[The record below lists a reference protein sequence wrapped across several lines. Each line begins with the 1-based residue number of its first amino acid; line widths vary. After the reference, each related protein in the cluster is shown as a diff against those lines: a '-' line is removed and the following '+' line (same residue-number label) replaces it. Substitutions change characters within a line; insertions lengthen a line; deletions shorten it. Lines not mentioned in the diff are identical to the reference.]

1 MSQIPPGNTPADPT
15 RADPGAPSPALVVRR
30 RASVNLRNESEGANA
45 GMDPANQ
52 SLADALKITYRI
64 LQFAMIAMIGVF
76 IFSGLQ
82 KVDTNERGVRLQFG
96 AIQNDAL
103 DAGPQFSL
111 PRPLGEI
118 LRVPKA
124 AASLRIDQDFMPQ
137 FQNRGDENKTEA
149 ELAVTGGKPDLN
161 PVTDGSLLTGDLNIA
176 HARFSV
182 EYIVDDK
189 HVRDF
194 IENVRFNEPD
204 PAQNSD
210 ARLVANAVRRGAVR
224 AAASISI
231 DELRRGQP
239 DAARAGKSFDTLEER
254 TLKIAQ
260 ATLDELKSGIQIKSL
275 KLDRRMVPV
284 RLINDFNK
292 VEENLSKAKTLADE
306 ARQTRSA
313 ALAKAAGDAAP
324 ALLKLIDEYDA
335 QYSAGRFAEADATL
349 AKIDA
354 IFEGREVEIDGQKVT
369 QRLSGAAAS
378 KMSEAQQYR
387 SSIVSKA
394 QSDTNAFKAKLGAYQ
409 ANPAVLLTGEWADA
423 TSAFIGRDLTQTY
436 LVGPDSPL
444 QLWFNRDPDL
454 ARQIEVRRNIIK
466 AEKLQQENLK
476 IDNENKFRIIKTET
490 SGTN

>member
-1 MSQIPPGNTPADPT
+1 MSQIPPGNTPSDPN
-15 RADPGAPSPALVVRR
+15 APSPALVVRR
-30 RASVNLRNESEGANA
+30 RASVNLRSESDATDA

-64 LQFAMIAMIGVF
+64 LQFAMIAMIAVF

-118 LRVPKA
+118 LRVPKTE
-124 AASLRIDQDFMPQ
+124 ASIRLDTDFMPQ

-149 ELAVTGGKPDLN
+149 ELAAMGGKPDLN

-182 EYIVDDK
+182 AYVVNDNQ
-189 HVRDF
+189 VREF
-194 IENVRFNEPD
+194 IEHVRFNEPD
-204 PAQNSD
+204 AGSNTD
-210 ARLVANAVRRGAVR
+210 AKLVAFAVRRGAVR

-239 DAARAGKSFDTLEER
+239 DAIRAGKPFQTLEER
-254 TLKIAQ
+254 TREIAQ
-260 ATLDELKSGIQIKSL
+260 ATLDDLKTGIQIKSL

-292 VEENLSKAKTLADE
+292 VEQNLSQAKTTADE
-306 ARQTRSA
+306 ARQKRSA
-313 ALAKAAGDAAP
+313 VLAQAAGDAAP
-324 ALLKLIDEYDA
+324 TLLKLIDQYDA
-335 QYSAGRFAEADATL
+335 QYSAGKSAEADETL

-354 IFEGREVEIDGQKVT
+354 IFEGREIELEGQKVT
-369 QRLSGAAAS
+369 PRLSGAAATR
-378 KMSEAQQYR
+378 MSEAQQYR

-394 QSDTNAFKAKLGAYQ
+394 QSDAGAFKAKLAAYK

-423 TSAFIGRDLTQTY
+423 VSAFVGRDLTQVY
-436 LVGPDSPL
+436 MVGPDSPL
-444 QLWFNRDPDL
+444 QLWFNRDPEL
-454 ARQIEVRRNIIK
+454 QKRIETRRNELRAI
-466 AEKLQQENLK
+466 ELQRQNQK
-476 IDNENKFRIIKTET
+476 IDENSKFVPVKTET